1 MNKINKVLVANR
13 GEIAIRIFRACR
25 DMGIATVAIYSDADA
40 EALHVKHADAAFHAG
55 ATPPS
60 DSYLNVERILAAA
73 KKASADAVHPGYGF
87 LAENAGFAE
96 AVEAAGMIW
105 IGPPPAAIK
114 AMGDKV
120 SARRVAAAAG
130 VSSVPGSAEPIA
142 GPGEIEKFAAEYGW
156 PVALKA
162 AHGGG
167 GRGFRV
173 VRKAEEAAQA
183 FEGAGREAQMA
194 FGNPELY
201 LERYLE
207 QPRHVEVQIF
217 GDALGNIIHLGER
230 DCSLQR
236 RHQKLVEES
245 PSPAVDAELR
255 AQMGEAAVK
264 VAREAGYWSAGTVEF
279 LLETNEAGSRFW
291 FLEMNTRLQVE
302 HPVTELV
309 TGIDLAKLMIKIADG
324 QELALSQDDVV
335 LRGHAIECRINAEDP
350 SKKFMPN
357 PGRITEYL
365 EPNGPGVRVDSGVI
379 AGSEITQS
387 YDSLLGKLICYGQ
400 DRDEAIDRSLRA
412 LDEFHVVGLRTTIPF
427 FKTALAS
434 EWFRRG
440 NFSTSTVEHEMDLSS
455 IRSERD
461 SDARVRPPSQ
471 EPQGAETLARSVT
484 VELDGKRFD
493 VKFSEKQDPL
503 RSSTKPKPPDLSRA
517 AGHSSAGETI
527 AAPMQGTIVK
537 VLFEVGQPVKA
548 GEPVIVLEAMK
559 MENLLLCH
567 RDGILTELKVKPG
580 ETVTAGTPLAV
591 IDSGSK

>member
-40 EALHVKHADAAFHAG
+40 EALHVKHADEAFHVG
-55 ATPPS
+55 ATPPAE
-60 DSYLNVERILAAA
+60 SYLNIERILAAA
-73 KKASADAVHPGYGF
+73 SQAGADAVHPGYGF
-87 LAENAGFAE
+87 LAENAGFAK
-96 AVEAAGMIW
+96 AVEAAGLIW
-105 IGPPPAAIK
+105 IGPPPAAIE

-120 SARRVAAAAG
+120 SARRVATAAG
-130 VSSVPGSAEPIA
+130 VSSVPGSAEPITS
-142 GPGEIEKFAAEYGW
+142 PDEIEKFAAEYGW

-173 VRKAEEAAQA
+173 VHKAEESAQA

-207 QPRHVEVQIF
+207 RPRHVEVQVF
-217 GDALGNIIHLGER
+217 GDAFGNLIHLGER

-245 PSPAVDAELR
+245 PSPAVDEQLR
-255 AQMGEAAVK
+255 AEMGEAAVR

-279 LLETNEAGSRFW
+279 LLETTDTGPRFW

-324 QELALSQDDVV
+324 EELPLSQDEVV
-335 LRGHAIECRINAEDP
+335 LRGHAIECRINAENP
-350 SKKFMPN
+350 AKKFMPN

-379 AGSEITQS
+379 AGSEIAQS

-400 DRDEAIDRSLRA
+400 DRDEAIERTVRA

-427 FKTALAS
+427 FKTAIAAD
-434 EWFRRG
+434 WFREG
-440 NFSTSTVEHEMDLSS
+440 NFSTSTVENEMDLSS
-455 IRSERD
+455 ISSEPD
-461 SDARVRPPSQ
+461 SSARIRPA
-471 EPQGAETLARSVT
+471 GAGDGEETLTRNVT

-493 VKFSEKQDPL
+493 VRFSERQDPS
-503 RSSTKPKPPDLSRA
+503 RSRTKPKPPDLSRS
-517 AGHSSAGETI
+517 AGQSGTGETI
-527 AAPMQGTIVK
+527 TAPMQGTIVK
-537 VLFEVGQPVKA
+537 ILFDIGKPVKA
-548 GEPVIVLEAMK
+548 GEAVIVLEAMK

-567 RDGILTELKVKPG
+567 RDGVLKELKVKPG
-580 ETVTAGTPLAV
+580 ETVTAGTTLAL
-591 IDSGSK
+591 IESEPK